1 MSPGLAEDVTEVANN
16 ITKTLPASF
25 LALLLIN
32 LFFILGLLWFMHD
45 VAITR
50 IEAVTKIVSA
60 CVQQPWAER
69 R

>member
-1 MSPGLAEDVTEVANN
+1 MPGIAEDVAEVAK
-16 ITKTLPASF
+16 TMTTTLPPVF
-25 LALLLIN
+25 IGLLVIN

-50 IEAVTKIVSA
+50 IEAVTKIVQA